1 MSVDIGARV
10 GIDGE
15 KGFRDSLSA
24 INSEIKTLNSEMKSV
39 VTAFTG
45 MEDSEEA
52 VTAKTEV
59 LQKSMEASAKK
70 IELLEKQSER
80 AKAKLSTLS
89 DELETA
95 KKEFGEN
102 SEQALKAQNAY
113 NRQVTAANKLQDQ
126 INRTTAEMNR
136 MQSEARQ
143 LETATDKLGNEMKD
157 TAGDAQKMGT
167 SFKDVF
173 SGTMIA
179 NVVQTLAGGIADL
192 AESTMEYQK
201 IMGTLETSSEK
212 AGYTAE
218 ETAKSYNQL
227 YGIIGDEQSSTT
239 ALANLQA
246 LGLEQKELEQ
256 LTEGVIGAWATY
268 GDSIPIDGLAEAV
281 NETIKAGAVTGT
293 FADVLNWAGT
303 SEDDF
308 NAKLEA
314 AGSQAERAN
323 IVLEELANQGLMDTA
338 EAWRVNNAEI
348 VAANE
353 ASANLEATTAR
364 LGTML
369 SPIVT
374 TLKEGLNAILSTLLD
389 LVAEG
394 NPLVSMITGIST
406 ALAMMGLA
414 TFITQ
419 GTVVIDMINKMKTA
433 FTALT
438 VAMKANP
445 IMLVVSLLA
454 GLVAALVTAY
464 QTNEEFRAKVDQTW
478 TMLKESLFVAIETV
492 KEYIDGL
499 HQKFFAFI
507 EWLAELESDMQK
519 IGRDIM
525 LGLWN
530 GIQEKLEWVKE
541 KVRAAVAA
549 IKSMFTGITG
559 FNTHSPS
566 KWSEEVAGNVLKG
579 IVNKFKSDTSA
590 TTAAGD
596 VVEGMKNRMQKSLL
610 SVSDSMASV
619 VPAPRVATATAGVTN
634 SRSYTAGDVYIHID
648 KISSEREAKTLAR
661 EIEFTRRQ
669 EAAGKGVI
677 L

>member
-1 MSVDIGARV
+1 MAADIGAKI

-15 KGFRDSLSA
+15 KSFRDSLAA
-24 INSEIKTLNSEMKSV
+24 INSQMKSLGSEMKAV
-39 VTAFTG
+39 VSAFAG

-52 VTAKTEV
+52 VAAKGDV
-59 LQKSMEASAKK
+59 LQRSIETSAQKMK
-70 IELLEKQSER
+70 TLQSQSER
-80 AKAKLSTLS
+80 AKKRLSELAK
-89 DELETA
+89 ELDA
-95 KKEFGEN
+95 AQREFGAN

-113 NRQVTAANKLQDQ
+113 NRQVVAVNKLETQ
-126 INRTTAEMNR
+126 INTTRAEMNR
-136 MQSEARQ
+136 MEKEMRDMGKAADDMGDDLKQAGKNADEAGNSFRDAFLGGAMAGAVQS
-143 LETATDKLGNEMKD
+143 MV
-157 TAGDAQKMGT
+157 
-167 SFKDVF
+167 S
-173 SGTMIA
+173 
-179 NVVQTLAGGIADL
+179 GIASL
-192 AESTMEYQK
+192 VESTEEYRK
-201 IMGTLETSSEK
+201 IMGTLDTSSEK
-212 AGYTAE
+212 AGYSAEQTAE
-218 ETAKSYNQL
+218 TYNQL
-227 YGIIGDEQSSTT
+227 YGVLGDNQAT
-239 ALANLQA
+239 ATAAANLQA
-246 LGLEQKELEQ
+246 LGLSQDKLKKM
-256 LTEGVIGAWATY
+256 TDGAIGAWATY
-268 GDSIPIDGLAEAV
+268 GDSIPIDGLAEAI
-281 NETIKAGAVTGT
+281 NETVQAGKVTGT

-303 SEDDF
+303 SEDAF

-394 NPLVSMITGIST
+394 NPLVSMITGISA

-492 KEYIDGL
+492 KGYIDGL

-579 IVNKFKSDTSA
+579 IVNKFRSDTSA